1 MTKGEEFCAP
11 LATRYL
17 KSKLMGAADG
27 RVSANMQ
34 NFKTSWLGLLF
45 GAIFSIGCVSAN
57 AETMGQVLTSK
68 PDKIQRGNIAL
79 LDTKNNR
86 VIELDGDGTIVWQTE
101 FPDSFQSGNWNGGA
115 DIEWLTDSDTFLVAV
130 PMAGFF
136 EIDRSGKVLA
146 QCKSAFISHD
156 VDKLDDGSFIF
167 VNGWDDKGKDE
178 AVVTFMDQNCN
189 VLWSNTATFFGLKE
203 VDLQPHYAND
213 KAKLH
218 TNSIRLLR
226 DGSYMVSIRNYDQIV
241 IFNEGGVIKRFKD
254 APGVHD
260 PSEVFKEGDNE
271 YFYYANRG
279 PFQSLNKRDFINPD
293 RKSKIIWSGPRDR
306 KRAWKPLR
314 TIEKLPNG
322 NWLVT
327 GSKEVGQVTED
338 GELVW
343 ELYFPEFRHQKNKE
357 KEKTYIFKAAFVN
370 KLNN

>member
-1 MTKGEEFCAP
+1 MK
-11 LATRYL
+11 
-17 KSKLMGAADG
+17 
-27 RVSANMQ
+27 
-34 NFKTSWLGLLF
+34 NFKNSFSGLLC
-45 GAIFSIGCVSAN
+45 GIILSVGCASAN
-57 AETMGQVLTSK
+57 AEKLGQVLTFV
-68 PDKIQRGNIAL
+68 PDKTQRGNVAL
-79 LDTKNNR
+79 LDTENSR
-86 VIELDGDGTIVWQTE
+86 VIELGGDGTVVWQTK
-101 FPDSFQSGNWNGGA
+101 FPESFKSGDWNRGA

-136 EIDRSGKVLA
+136 EIDRTGKILT

-167 VNGWDDKGKDE
+167 VNGWDEKGKE
-178 AVVTFMDQNCN
+178 ETIVTFMDQNCKII
-189 VLWSNTATFFGLKE
+189 WSEKAKFFGVEE

-226 DGSYMVSIRNYDQIV
+226 DGSYMVSFRNYDQIV
-241 IFNEGGVIKRFKD
+241 IFNEGGVIKRFKG

-260 PSEVFKEGDNE
+260 PSEVFKEGNNE

-279 PFQSLNKRDFINPD
+279 PIQSLNKRDFSNPD
-293 RKSKIIWSGPRDR
+293 SKPKIIWSGPRDR

-314 TIEKLPNG
+314 TLEKLPNG

-327 GSKEVGQVTED
+327 GSKEVGQVTKD

-343 ELYFPEFRHQKNKE
+343 ELYFPEFRHQKQKT
-357 KEKTYIFKAAFVN
+357 KKSTYIFKAAFVN
-370 KLNN
+370 KSNN